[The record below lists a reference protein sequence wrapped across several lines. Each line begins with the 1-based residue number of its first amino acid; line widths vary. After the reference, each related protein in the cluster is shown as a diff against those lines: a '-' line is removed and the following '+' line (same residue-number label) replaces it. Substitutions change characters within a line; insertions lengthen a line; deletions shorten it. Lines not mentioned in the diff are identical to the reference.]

1 MKKKKLPNI
10 LNFGDLHDSYSSYEL
25 YDPQNFFFHF
35 EKLDTSKFP
44 DYEKSTKGMGEQKQN
59 KVLQLLT
66 KYKDEINEIEDAM
79 LEFVQFQIVQDP
91 QVTIARTKDVKTDIE
106 YFTAK
111 TFFPLK
117 GGKKKEVKIY
127 VGKAQ
132 EYGNDTKD
140 KLALNVAYV
149 KMKSTLRRRLDEGS
163 L

>member
-1 MKKKKLPNI
+1 MRKNKLPNI
-10 LNFGDLHDSYSSYEL
+10 LNFGELHDTYSSYEL
-25 YDPQNFFFHF
+25 YDPQNFFVYFD
-35 EKLDTSKFP
+35 KSKFP
-44 DYEKSTKGMGEQKQN
+44 DYEKSIKGMGEEKQN
-59 KVLQLLT
+59 KVLELLT
-66 KYKDEINEIEDAM
+66 KYKNEINEIEDAM

-140 KLALNVAYV
+140 KHALNVAYV